1 MSRKAKSREI
11 TLSCDALSEDLET
24 LQAEAN
30 DYAGRVEAFAL
41 NAVDAGVECGRR
53 LQAIRERLPHGQWG
67 KWIGS
72 RWDYDLRT
80 AERYMSLAQY
90 AGAIANQPTI
100 TRALEVIANLREDE
114 RAAAGKPSRRKAAA
128 EPVAE
133 APQPQLRPEPEPEP
147 EAEER
152 WETEPEPD
160 SDDWDEPVHPPTIA
174 VPTPRKAEPDEPV
187 RRVHLDELPA
197 GDETAEPFVL
207 QMRGEV
213 WIDGDGRRI
222 PFVAPADRLHWIGYD
237 GVELVQNPLEL
248 LDYIAWMVA
257 EAEPEQVQAVV
268 RGCMG
273 LVSYLEGHDNE

>member
-11 TLSCDALSEDLET
+11 TLSCDALSDDLET

-53 LQAIRERLPHGQWG
+53 LQAIRARLPHGQWG

-128 EPVAE
+128 EPALK
-133 APQPQLRPEPEPEP
+133 APQPQLQPEPEPEP
-147 EAEER
+147 EPEGW
-152 WETEPEPD
+152 WE
-160 SDDWDEPVHPPTIA
+160 DEPTPDLQTRDPWPIDPPTLL
-174 VPTPRKAEPDEPV
+174 VPTPASERPQPV
-187 RRVHLDELPA
+187 RTEPPRVVEP
-197 GDETAEPFVL
+197 EIEPAEPFLL

-213 WIDGDGRRI
+213 WVDGGGRRI

-237 GVELVQNPLEL
+237 GVELVENPLEL

-257 EAEPEQVQAVV
+257 DAEPEQVQAVV

>member
-1 MSRKAKSREI
+1 MSKKAKSRDI
-11 TLSCDALSEDLET
+11 TLSCDALSDDLET

-72 RWDYDLRT
+72 RWDYDQRT

-100 TRALEVIANLREDE
+100 TKALEVIANLREDE

-128 EPVAE
+128 EPALK
-133 APQPQLRPEPEPEP
+133 APQPQLQPEPAPDPDDCDEPECDLQARDP
-147 EAEER
+147 
-152 WETEPEPD
+152 WPMD
-160 SDDWDEPVHPPTIA
+160 QPTLV
-174 VPTPRKAEPDEPV
+174 VPTPASERPQPV
-187 RRVHLDELPA
+187 RTEPPRVIEPRIEL
-197 GDETAEPFVL
+197 GEPFLL
-207 QMRGEV
+207 QVRGEV
-213 WIDGDGRRI
+213 WIDGDGKRI
-222 PFVAPADRLHWIGYD
+222 PFIAPADRLHWIGYD
-237 GVELVQNPLEL
+237 GVELVENPLEL